1 MFNYKQTF
9 NSDYLVCSGA
19 LLTDTSKTTADLKP
33 FQLGFFN
40 AKNYKA
46 LSGVPDAKAIPN
58 IIIGF
63 GSPNTEEV
71 LGWTNVMESYK
82 TTPINALKLVSYRK
96 SYPQRARNQKVAIGY
111 DGVNTCKTMSI
122 LCGETKSI
130 SVQIEGNP
138 ATRFYGQKPLTGRY
152 SYTAPCCGDGEVSA
166 QADAEKMVDYFV
178 TQFNSDRY
186 ISPFFRADK
195 IVEYSASATPDTIA
209 YESFTLTVTDGGDTT
224 SLSKVL
230 VKYPDAYSIE
240 RTKREGNVSTY
251 TLIQPTTETNPVVF
265 VNEVGVNVAWVAST
279 AYFKEGREICITLGD
294 DVSGNTQLADL
305 VAYFED
311 SDSLDPDSIVLDENG
326 KCANSYTATQY
337 STNLLKLDECYTGIA
352 EFGDLPSYNGFLFD
366 TCPCAEKT
374 SNTIT
379 NIGIVFTG
387 AYVDTKFG
395 KCSYD
400 YNDYVELDIPKIIVT
415 QGEGL
420 DLIGKCKSPWDVTI
434 LQRPQY
440 PTGVGENVKRSYIQA
455 AQLRHQIWSDTPR
468 MREVLG
474 FDFDFIDTSKYYK
487 TIYLEFV
494 SLDKTG
500 TDIGY
505 SVADKKT
512 TVSLVFEETVDI
524 SAIETLLE
532 GWIASVRPD
541 LIDGDYKDNNYR

>member
-1 MFNYKQTF
+1 M
-9 NSDYLVCSGA
+9 
-19 LLTDTSKTTADLKP
+19 TDTSKTTADLKP